1 MPYPPHDVFVL
12 LSLPY
17 NFTITEGRS
26 TRTVRLSTWRIIL
39 SVLSPIPRGTWETR
53 KPGTSLGPSSC
64 LLKIL
69 GKEIN
74 LKILKFIFN
83 YFDILHIW
91 VKSFFVQNLCIPPP
105 CFVMKSLMMYFCL
118 TSYTYERLMNQI
130 SSGNSMLTQSR
141 IQHAL
146 NQRFGTPPPT
156 WAGCTVEF
164 VVKETLAHF
173 SSLAVKTEVKQENFG
188 RGGGGRGGR
197 GGRGGNKRSEPFNSS
212 PGIPRDFELFSIRI
226 ISQPLTYFLH
236 LNEQVQ

>member
-1 MPYPPHDVFVL
+1 
-12 LSLPY
+12 
-17 NFTITEGRS
+17 
-26 TRTVRLSTWRIIL
+26 
-39 SVLSPIPRGTWETR
+39 
-53 KPGTSLGPSSC
+53 
-64 LLKIL
+64 
-69 GKEIN
+69 
-74 LKILKFIFN
+74 
-83 YFDILHIW
+83 
-91 VKSFFVQNLCIPPP
+91 
-105 CFVMKSLMMYFCL
+105 MYFCL

-164 VVKETLAHF
+164 VVQETLAHF

-212 PGIPRDFELFSIRI
+212 PGILRDFELFS
-226 ISQPLTYFLH
+226 LELYHNL
-236 LNEQVQ
+236 